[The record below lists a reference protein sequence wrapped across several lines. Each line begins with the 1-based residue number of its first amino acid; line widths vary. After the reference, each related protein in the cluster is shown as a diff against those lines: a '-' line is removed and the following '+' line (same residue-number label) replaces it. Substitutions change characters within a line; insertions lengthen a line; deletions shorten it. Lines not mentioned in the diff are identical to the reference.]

1 MLQPNRESLEV
12 TINKIKKN
20 EILLPDFQRQ
30 FVWKEEEM
38 QHKLVASVLT
48 KMPIGSIL
56 LLKSKDA
63 HDYSCKPLGAKDP
76 IPSEQ
81 LPSGAVE
88 FLLDGQQRMTVLANV
103 FSDAI
108 FQLTPQS
115 NNLIAPSAL
124 KRRFYLAVPKY
135 GNDAFPDLFGL
146 HSLSFPMRTPDSDE
160 PEFLTQDILPF
171 IRVVPFNVKRDNGKC
186 YNPYSRPIPRMLS
199 ELETY
204 CPSVEDGWSY
214 IPLYLLVENE
224 TISLNHTTLNNIIVS
239 IAKSVSTAK
248 QLTLNEMLNAG
259 QINNARTYITNN
271 LDKDLYNGYFEPACF
286 EDSSTSVSK
295 EFTKVLEIQA
305 NTWAS
310 KMFSYLKSCISQIN
324 LSQISLEESQR
335 ARAIDIYEN
344 LNRGG
349 VSLDIFDLIM
359 ARVAQATP
367 EPFYQR
373 LEKCVSSGSGYPA
386 ANISSAAVKKAFQA
400 VSAQGNYHA
409 SESMQCY
416 NSDKNEFPKV
426 YLETFLNILSLICY
440 NGCRGCYTVEHLKR
454 QRKLSLTAKQIDS
467 TCERCCQAIDR
478 ACFFFQARC
487 GIRTLKEVKTVL
499 GNTICQYFL
508 AEGYEDLSLDAAGH
522 TVQLTVFSEYAAT
535 LQVHHVIPLGSTGSI
550 LSSTKS
556 IRNDK
561 KHYLN
566 SPLNFMYITDHA
578 NHSISNKSLAE
589 YTQMIPTSAGLNAV
603 GFVGA
608 NIDAAATD
616 DMRKAIL
623 INRHAAIAQKI
634 KHHINILLP

>member
-12 TINKIKKN
+12 TINKLKKN

-259 QINNARTYITNN
+259 QIN
-271 LDKDLYNGYFEPACF
+271 
-286 EDSSTSVSK
+286 
-295 EFTKVLEIQA
+295 
-305 NTWAS
+305 
-310 KMFSYLKSCISQIN
+310 
-324 LSQISLEESQR
+324 
-335 ARAIDIYEN
+335 
-344 LNRGG
+344 
-349 VSLDIFDLIM
+349 
-359 ARVAQATP
+359 
-367 EPFYQR
+367 
-373 LEKCVSSGSGYPA
+373 
-386 ANISSAAVKKAFQA
+386 
-400 VSAQGNYHA
+400 
-409 SESMQCY
+409 
-416 NSDKNEFPKV
+416 EFPKV

-487 GIRTLKEVKTVL
+487 GIRTLKEVNYTLMVPIVGYILDRDACYTGENSSAVFDLLEAWYWSSIFSGAYDKDQNQVMINQPAARL
-499 GNTICQYFL
+499 QPQSGSFL
-508 AEGYEDLSLDAAGH
+508 SC
-522 TVQLTVFSEYAAT
+522 S
-535 LQVHHVIPLGSTGSI
+535 
-550 LSSTKS
+550 
-556 IRNDK
+556 
-561 KHYLN
+561 
-566 SPLNFMYITDHA
+566 
-578 NHSISNKSLAE
+578 
-589 YTQMIPTSAGLNAV
+589 
-603 GFVGA
+603 
-608 NIDAAATD
+608 
-616 DMRKAIL
+616 
-623 INRHAAIAQKI
+623 
-634 KHHINILLP
+634 

>member
-186 YNPYSRPIPRMLS
+186 YNQYSRPIPRMLS

-204 CPSVEDGWSY
+204 CPSVEDGHFLAVGRVAADGRVDRARV
-214 IPLYLLVENE
+214 IP
-224 TISLNHTTLNNIIVS
+224 
-239 IAKSVSTAK
+239 
-248 QLTLNEMLNAG
+248 
-259 QINNARTYITNN
+259 
-271 LDKDLYNGYFEPACF
+271 DPAADEADIGPCQRM
-286 EDSSTSVSK
+286 
-295 EFTKVLEIQA
+295 VLE
-305 NTWAS
+305 
-310 KMFSYLKSCISQIN
+310 LRG
-324 LSQISLEESQR
+324 ER
-335 ARAIDIYEN
+335 GV
-344 LNRGG
+344 GG
-349 VSLDIFDLIM
+349 VVFRRDDEAGGILVDPVDDAGALFPAD
-359 ARVAQATP
+359 AGERVAAVR
-367 EPFYQR
+367 EQR
-373 LEKCVSSGSGYPA
+373 VDQRSVRVPRRGMDDESLGLVDDDDIRVLVADLQRDRLRLDRDLADLRERQLQRISG
-386 ANISSAAVKKAFQA
+386 
-400 VSAQGNYHA
+400 
-409 SESMQCY
+409 
-416 NSDKNEFPKV
+416 
-426 YLETFLNILSLICY
+426 
-440 NGCRGCYTVEHLKR
+440 
-454 QRKLSLTAKQIDS
+454 
-467 TCERCCQAIDR
+467 
-478 ACFFFQARC
+478 
-487 GIRTLKEVKTVL
+487 
-499 GNTICQYFL
+499 
-508 AEGYEDLSLDAAGH
+508 
-522 TVQLTVFSEYAAT
+522 
-535 LQVHHVIPLGSTGSI
+535 
-550 LSSTKS
+550 
-556 IRNDK
+556 
-561 KHYLN
+561 
-566 SPLNFMYITDHA
+566 
-578 NHSISNKSLAE
+578 
-589 YTQMIPTSAGLNAV
+589 
-603 GFVGA
+603 
-608 NIDAAATD
+608 
-616 DMRKAIL
+616 
-623 INRHAAIAQKI
+623 
-634 KHHINILLP
+634 

>member
-224 TISLNHTTLNNIIVS
+224 TISLNHTTLNNIIVW
-239 IAKSVSTAK
+239 IRK
-248 QLTLNEMLNAG
+248 
-259 QINNARTYITNN
+259 
-271 LDKDLYNGYFEPACF
+271 
-286 EDSSTSVSK
+286 
-295 EFTKVLEIQA
+295 
-305 NTWAS
+305 
-310 KMFSYLKSCISQIN
+310 
-324 LSQISLEESQR
+324 
-335 ARAIDIYEN
+335 
-344 LNRGG
+344 
-349 VSLDIFDLIM
+349 IF
-359 ARVAQATP
+359 
-367 EPFYQR
+367 
-373 LEKCVSSGSGYPA
+373 
-386 ANISSAAVKKAFQA
+386 
-400 VSAQGNYHA
+400 
-409 SESMQCY
+409 
-416 NSDKNEFPKV
+416 
-426 YLETFLNILSLICY
+426 
-440 NGCRGCYTVEHLKR
+440 
-454 QRKLSLTAKQIDS
+454 
-467 TCERCCQAIDR
+467 
-478 ACFFFQARC
+478 
-487 GIRTLKEVKTVL
+487 
-499 GNTICQYFL
+499 
-508 AEGYEDLSLDAAGH
+508 
-522 TVQLTVFSEYAAT
+522 
-535 LQVHHVIPLGSTGSI
+535 
-550 LSSTKS
+550 
-556 IRNDK
+556 
-561 KHYLN
+561 
-566 SPLNFMYITDHA
+566 
-578 NHSISNKSLAE
+578 
-589 YTQMIPTSAGLNAV
+589 
-603 GFVGA
+603 
-608 NIDAAATD
+608 
-616 DMRKAIL
+616 
-623 INRHAAIAQKI
+623 
-634 KHHINILLP
+634 